1 VFLKIATFY
10 WHWIGVTLALGQA
23 SSSSS
28 CRSATA
34 ARGGGSTGRAAAAD
48 CTPGPTAAN
57 QLHLYGTRNRR
68 LVWTLNRFAVF
79 FFDIVWAGLS
89 VTAYT
94 SCCFVVTLSR
104 QFSLVAFNILRSVSC
119 SGWRPRR
126 WTQKSAIQ
134 RSTSRTEHWRLK
146 TMSSP
151 PDCSL
156 PRVYQWH
163 RSRGSRGQLFTLNFW
178 LSESCQKI
186 FLLSENFSSKVQNL
200 FVTEKPNFGEISG
213 QN

>member
-1 VFLKIATFY
+1 MSDPVFLKIATFY

-94 SCCFVVTLSR
+94 SCLFRRHSKSVLSR
-104 QFSLVAFNILRSVSC
+104 RFQHFAECFLLRLATERVVAEIGDPAEHQQN
-119 SGWRPRR
+119 
-126 WTQKSAIQ
+126 
-134 RSTSRTEHWRLK
+134 RTLK
-146 TMSSP
+146 TE
-151 PDCSL
+151 DDEL
-156 PRVYQWH
+156 
-163 RSRGSRGQLFTLNFW
+163 TAW
-178 LSESCQKI
+178 L
-186 FLLSENFSSKVQNL
+186 
-200 FVTEKPNFGEISG
+200 
-213 QN
+213 